1 MSKARQLHQEIEK
14 KISLVEE
21 GCTNFHQTLKK
32 IQGAVTQTQKERFE
46 TELKKE
52 IKKLQRLRENLRN
65 YESQESRYKSKI
77 TEARRKI
84 EELMELHKQTE
95 RESKTK
101 AFSKEGLLI
110 NPKPDPHEEEKE
122 EMRDMIKTLQGDFQD
137 KINAKE
143 IEINK
148 VRNGKNKNNNHEEN
162 NKQLKA
168 LKYHFE
174 KLELVLRSIENDYTT
189 LEQIWSLHDALESY
203 LNSEDSNDFDQEIEQ
218 RYKEMNLPNKS
229 LLNFPMLS
237 EEDQELQKKVSAKKP
252 EVKPVSV
259 TTKQETKPV
268 EKG

>member
-1 MSKARQLHQEIEK
+1 
-14 KISLVEE
+14 
-21 GCTNFHQTLKK
+21 
-32 IQGAVTQTQKERFE
+32 
-46 TELKKE
+46 
-52 IKKLQRLRENLRN
+52 
-65 YESQESRYKSKI
+65 
-77 TEARRKI
+77 
-84 EELMELHKQTE
+84 
-95 RESKTK
+95 
-101 AFSKEGLLI
+101 
-110 NPKPDPHEEEKE
+110 
-122 EMRDMIKTLQGDFQD
+122 MIKTLQGDFQD

-148 VRNGKNKNNNHEEN
+148 VRNGKNKNNNQEEN